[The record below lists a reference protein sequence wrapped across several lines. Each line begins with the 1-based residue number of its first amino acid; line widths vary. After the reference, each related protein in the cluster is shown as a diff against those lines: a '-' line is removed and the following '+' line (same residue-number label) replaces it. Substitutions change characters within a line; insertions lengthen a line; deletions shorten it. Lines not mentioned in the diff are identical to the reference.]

1 MVRRGECKSER
12 AEIDLAEKDLA
23 EIGHREEL
31 GTGWDRNRDR
41 QMEGEDCKYH
51 D

>member
-1 MVRRGECKSER
+1 MVRRGKYER
-12 AEIDLAEKDLA
+12 EREGSARKAWLA

-31 GTGWDRNRDR
+31 GTGWDRHRDM